1 MPTID
6 LPSVINLVSN
16 LAVVVA
22 VIWYAAIKVSRW
34 LGWEGQKGGPVLVTE
49 KSCQAKH
56 EATDERISRIESKL
70 DVLIGELARFFG
82 ELREMQGR
90 QEERDLQA
98 AGPRR
103 PRKRT

>member
-6 LPSVINLVSN
+6 LSGLLGLVSN
-16 LAVVVA
+16 LAIVVA
-22 VIWYAAIKVSRW
+22 VVWYAAIKVGRW

-56 EATDERISRIESKL
+56 EETDARISRIESKL
-70 DVLIGELARFFG
+70 DVLIQELAKFFG

-90 QEERDLQA
+90 QEERDIQA
-98 AGPRR
+98 GVPRPRR
-103 PRKRT
+103 KRA